1 MARLA
6 AAVHV
11 EHPETHEWLILQP
24 GEDVDPVLAAAI
36 TNPHTWEE
44 TPEPP
49 ADDDPE
55 TDPPSDPEAT
65 TETEPTPAPKPAAVP
80 EPEPEQVPAEETEP
94 TPVLAAEPQADP
106 KPARTRTRKT
116 ADK

>member
-24 GEDVDPVLAAAI
+24 REDVDPVVATAI
-36 TNPHTWEE
+36 TNPHAWEE

-49 ADDDPE
+49 ADDDPA
-55 TDPPSDPEAT
+55 TDPPSDPQAVTEPTSAPAPEPEPEPVAAEEA
-65 TETEPTPAPKPAAVP
+65 EPTPAPAA
-80 EPEPEQVPAEETEP
+80 EPEPDAK
-94 TPVLAAEPQADP
+94 PV
-106 KPARTRTRKT
+106 RTRTRKT